1 MEVTSKKNWERNTH
15 HSVDRQARCLQ
26 WGSEFQCGPKMSGCQ
41 KFLKGS
47 GKFSVLNSNGG
58 PVYKCS
64 KIIMVVG
71 YSTAFQMLD
80 WYSNIEP
87 FDNWITVFI
96 QRVNPNLKLNL
107 GTLVVLYHKGKHKTR
122 QTTQARLT
130 LLPLPWHIFQQ
141 MELLS
146 SGWILDYFW
155 QFEYA
160 LARYL
165 NPHCTTWNFQA
176 LTWL

>member
-1 MEVTSKKNWERNTH
+1 
-15 HSVDRQARCLQ
+15 
-26 WGSEFQCGPKMSGCQ
+26 MSGCQ

-71 YSTAFQMLD
+71 YSTAFQILD

-87 FDNWITVFI
+87 FDNWITVFR
-96 QRVNPNLKLNL
+96 QRVNPNLQLSLNFI
-107 GTLVVLYHKGKHKTR
+107 YFCN
-122 QTTQARLT
+122 
-130 LLPLPWHIFQQ
+130 IFQQ

-146 SGWILDYFW
+146 SGWILDYF
-155 QFEYA
+155 
-160 LARYL
+160 
-165 NPHCTTWNFQA
+165 
-176 LTWL
+176 